1 MHGSRF
7 TKCKYPSRLP
17 QVGEFRRKNRV
28 AAKTSMNARSLEE
41 NLYQCERNNIM
52 LRVALKGKSRVTIS
66 LIDVIFNGEYHV
78 YIGGEIY

>member
-1 MHGSRF
+1 
-7 TKCKYPSRLP
+7 
-17 QVGEFRRKNRV
+17 
-28 AAKTSMNARSLEE
+28 MNARSLEE

-52 LRVALKGKSRVTIS
+52 LRVALKGKSRVTIF